1 MICAIDFGS
10 CWIRSVFRNPGAPQ
24 RLSMYAERSEYALIA
39 DSEPHQRILL
49 DQQIPFAQCEGSL
62 VVVGNSAAKAQ
73 WLSRVPCAPLLR
85 DGIVPTDDPP
95 ARQMLSVLTEA
106 MLPALLGASNLCA
119 VTVSGLRDGSDQAL
133 KNEEFLC
140 RLVRMRGYVPI
151 VVDPS
156 EAALLATGND
166 TSFTGISIVMGAE
179 TTHIGVARYG
189 MMLASETLAIGS
201 NWIDSEVARHFQ
213 VQKWDEAGNTYLDLD
228 NIRQWKEQTDIHL
241 QTALGDRERMMSRL
255 YTVVLDRVSRT
266 VAQMLSSAPVHR
278 ALQRQR
284 LSVMLAGGATM
295 IDGFVSLLTE
305 RFIEHEIAE
314 RIQSIRCAPDAAT
327 AVVRGALILGELEA
341 RALSVED
348 AA

>member
-10 CWIRSVFRNPGAPQ
+10 CWIRTVFRNAANPH
-24 RLSMYAERSEYALIA
+24 RLSMYVEKSEYALIA
-39 DSEPHQRILL
+39 DSETHQKILIE
-49 DQQIPFAQCEGSL
+49 QQIPFAQCEGSL
-62 VVVGNSAAKAQ
+62 VVVGNNAAKAQ
-73 WLSRVPCAPLLR
+73 WLSRVPCASLLR

-95 ARQMLSVLTEA
+95 ARQMLSLLTEA
-106 MLPALLGASNLCA
+106 MLPSLFGATNLCA
-119 VTVSGLRDGSDQAL
+119 VTVPGLRDGSDQSR

-140 RLVRMRGYVPI
+140 RLVRMRGYIPI

-166 TSFTGISIVMGAE
+166 NSFTGISIVIGAE
-179 TTHIGVARYG
+179 TTHIGIARYG

-213 VQKWDEAGNTYLDLD
+213 AQRWDEAGNVYLDLD
-228 NIRQWKEQTDIHL
+228 NIRQWKEQADVHL

-266 VAQMLSSAPVHR
+266 IAQMLSSAPVHR

-314 RIQSIRCAPDAAT
+314 RVQSIRCAPDAAT
-327 AVVRGALILGELEA
+327 AVVRGALICGELES
-341 RALSVED
+341 RALSVEG